1 MTLDD
6 EVRTFQ
12 IGLETTRNGVT
23 VEAPWVQR
31 QANGAVI
38 VRLHIRSPQHQA
50 GELLLNDTDVI
61 ALDPD
66 ERPLRTQVRRVW
78 GYATLDDVTP
88 AHMETARFDVGFR
101 LDIAASR
108 GFCGLAIALL
118 RAFNPTEGPRAIG
131 GPWVFKFRVAD
142 DDEVAEAVRNE
153 AARQQAAR
161 EEAARQ
167 EAARQEAAR
176 LAAERREAALNDRG
190 RAEAARGDEQSAEA
204 GAGRTE
210 LPRPERRPGDRL
222 PRREWE
228 AERARAAQLR
238 AEAEARARVAGAGQ
252 PEPSAAALQ
261 TELPIAG
268 AGAADVA
275 VDLGEDGAPHA
286 ENVAPREGRGPR
298 RRGGRF
304 LRPEQA
310 GAEGD
315 EETSIT
321 AAAPPAASELSTIA
335 PEPPPAEPPAP
346 ATDEG
351 APAGARRSGRRG
363 TPRRSAAEA
372 DAPTSDAQPAEQ
384 AEKPALRTRRVRVKP
399 ASSDAGG
406 DATAG
411 TA

>member
-1 MTLDD
+1 MTIDD

-38 VRLHIRSPQHQA
+38 VRLHIRSPHHQA
-50 GELLLNDTDVI
+50 GELLLNETDVI

-78 GYATLDDVTP
+78 GYAVLADVTP

-101 LDIAASR
+101 LDLASSR
-108 GFCGLAIALL
+108 GFCGLSIALL
-118 RAFNPTEGPRAIG
+118 RAFNPAEGPRAIG

-142 DDEVAEAVRNE
+142 DAEIAEAVRAE

-167 EAARQEAAR
+167 EAARLEAAR
-176 LAAERREAALNDRG
+176 LAAERREAIQIERT
-190 RAEAARGDEQSAEA
+190 RAETARSDEQEA
-204 GAGRTE
+204 DGGQPRLDA
-210 LPRPERRPGDRL
+210 PRPERRPGDRL

-238 AEAEARARVAGAGQ
+238 AEAEARARPGGEPQ
-252 PEPSAAALQ
+252 PAQDATVRPAALEAAVANEASADAADSAQ
-261 TELPIAG
+261 AESGTPAAEG
-268 AGAADVA
+268 AGA
-275 VDLGEDGAPHA
+275 
-286 ENVAPREGRGPR
+286 REGRGSR

-310 GAEGD
+310 GSDRD
-315 EETSIT
+315 EDAAIAAGAQADATSSQDAAVPESQDAT
-321 AAAPPAASELSTIA
+321 AADATASGT
-335 PEPPPAEPPAP
+335 
-346 ATDEG
+346 
-351 APAGARRSGRRG
+351 RRSGRRG
-363 TPRRSAAEA
+363 QRSGSVTESEASPSEAAPEQQ
-372 DAPTSDAQPAEQ
+372 SD
-384 AEKPALRTRRVRVKP
+384 KPAVRTRRVRVKP
-399 ASSDAGG
+399 AGNEETTQSSA
-406 DATAG
+406 
-411 TA
+411 